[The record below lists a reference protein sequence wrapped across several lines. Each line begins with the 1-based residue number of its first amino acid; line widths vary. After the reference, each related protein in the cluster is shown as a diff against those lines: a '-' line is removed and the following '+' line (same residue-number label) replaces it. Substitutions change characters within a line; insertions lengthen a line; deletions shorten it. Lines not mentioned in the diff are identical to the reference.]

1 MDIEEHRKIIIVE
14 RKRLKRLVK
23 SGGITFKRYCTLRD
37 RLQRWWEWQD
47 YGEKLG
53 RWGF

>member
-1 MDIEEHRKIIIVE
+1 MDIEEHRKIIIV
-14 RKRLKRLVK
+14 RWKRLKRLAK
-23 SGGITFKRYCTLRD
+23 SGNLSFKRYCVLTD
-37 RLQRWWEWQD
+37 RLRHWWEWQN